1 MGENIYTPA
10 MAQRLVVDGLPL
22 SRNEM
27 IAVYYHSGY
36 TIQEIIGFLASRHNI
51 ALSARQIH
59 RVLREMNLTRRKT
72 SHVWRTL

>member
-1 MGENIYTPA
+1 MCFILLFSAKKKKDTMGENIYTPA

-36 TIQEIIGFLASRHNI
+36 TIQEIIGFLASRHNT
-51 ALSARQIH
+51 A
-59 RVLREMNLTRRKT
+59 
-72 SHVWRTL
+72 